1 VSIRILLADDH
12 ALLRDGLRSILA
24 RERDVEVVGEAAD
37 GRAAVDQARKL
48 APDVVVMDVGMADLN
63 GIEATRKIRSA
74 SPSTRVLALSTH
86 SDRRYVAGMLD
97 AGASGYVV
105 KVSAYDELIR
115 AVRAVVS
122 GRVYLSPAVANR
134 PGAVRK
140 DAARPEGPA
149 ATLAPRERE
158 VLQLIAEGHRT
169 PEIARRLRI
178 SAHTVETHRRN
189 IMQKLDIHSVADLT
203 RYAIREGITP
213 SDS

>member
-1 VSIRILLADDH
+1 LSIRILLADDH

-63 GIEATRKIRSA
+63 GIEATRRIRSA
-74 SPSTRVLALSTH
+74 SPNTRVLALSTH

-122 GRVYLSPAVANR
+122 GRVYLSPAVADR
-134 PGAVRK
+134 AGETRK
-140 DAARPEGPA
+140 DASRPEGPA
-149 ATLAPRERE
+149 AGLAPRERE